1 MIQFSPAMMKQSRK
15 MLKYTAVLLFTVSV
29 SLVSVELWKRLIPGS
44 DCSDDQRLHHVQVVY
59 ETKGSKSGACG
70 GTLIHKQWVLTAGH
84 CYKGTAGTLKVI
96 VGVHPTNSEVNKT
109 LTIPH
114 ANIKKYSGTLQ
125 DGDIMLL
132 KLPESVE
139 NIKPAKLPD
148 VPCTRPPAR
157 DMLQVAG
164 HGSAS
169 KIYGKAE
176 ARLKC
181 LNVSVVSCQNLK
193 CTAFEN
199 DKHVFCGVNLP
210 DQPMIDSCAGDSGGG
225 LLLTGQTDVVFGVL
239 IGGRRG
245 GCGGQIVFTDVCE
258 YRAWIKEVMTSET

>member
-1 MIQFSPAMMKQSRK
+1 MIQSRK
-15 MLKYTAVLLFTVSV
+15 MFKYTAALLFTVSV
-29 SLVSVELWKRLIPGS
+29 SVVSVELWKRLILGR
-44 DCSDDQRLHHVQVVY
+44 DCSDEQRLHHVQVVY
-59 ETKGSKSGACG
+59 ERKGSKSGACG

-84 CYKGTAGTLKVI
+84 CYKGAEGILKVI
-96 VGVHPTNSEVNKT
+96 VDVHPTNSKVNKT

-114 ANIKKYSGTLQ
+114 ENIKKYSETLS

-148 VPCTRPPAR
+148 VPCTHPPAG
-157 DMLQVAG
+157 DILQVAG

-176 ARLKC
+176 AHLKC
-181 LNVSVVSCQNLK
+181 LDVSVVSCQNLK
-193 CTAFEN
+193 NTVFEH

-210 DQPMIDSCAGDSGGG
+210 DQPVIDSCAGDSGGG
-225 LLLTGQTDVVFGVL
+225 LLLMGETDVVFGVL

-245 GCGGQIVFTDVCE
+245 GCGGQIVFTDVCK
-258 YRAWIKEVMTSET
+258 YRVWIKDLLD

>member
-1 MIQFSPAMMKQSRK
+1 MIRALILLP
-15 MLKYTAVLLFTVSV
+15 AVLEAFNGVFPVISV

-59 ETKGSKSGACG
+59 EKGSKSGVCG

-114 ANIKKYSGTLQ
+114 ENIKNYSRNLS

-157 DMLQVAG
+157 EILQ
-164 HGSAS
+164 
-169 KIYGKAE
+169 
-176 ARLKC
+176 
-181 LNVSVVSCQNLK
+181 
-193 CTAFEN
+193 
-199 DKHVFCGVNLP
+199 
-210 DQPMIDSCAGDSGGG
+210 GDSGGG
-225 LLLTGQTDVVFGVL
+225 LLLTGETDVVFGVL

-258 YRAWIKEVMTSET
+258 YRVWIKDVMTSETE